1 MLYQMSHQEYVLGAL
16 DFIMVSLY
24 GEARQFRREHVLA
37 MDTYEIIQLLIELK
51 TKLRNL
57 DIEPIK
63 RNTAMKICTEVIFD
77 LCEFSLYPTKYN

>member
-1 MLYQMSHQEYVLGAL
+1 MSHQEYVLGAL
-16 DFIMVSLY
+16 DFIMACLY
-24 GEARQFRREHVLA
+24 DKPRQFNRNHVLD

-57 DIEPIK
+57 DIDVIK

-77 LCEFSLYPTKYN
+77 LCEFSLYSVKK